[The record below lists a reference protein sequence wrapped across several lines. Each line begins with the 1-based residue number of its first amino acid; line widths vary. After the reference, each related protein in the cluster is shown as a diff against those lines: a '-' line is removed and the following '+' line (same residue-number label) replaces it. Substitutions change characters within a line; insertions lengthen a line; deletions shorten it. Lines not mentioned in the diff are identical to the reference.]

1 MSPSKDSV
9 NKKKSSTSEKQDIES
24 QEEKFLA
31 GALESLLGA
40 HVDVELERFDSNST
54 IQDFAKEWMN
64 VVPFEIL
71 GVEETLVFQKDE
83 KDLFIIVAPTTTF
96 LLYLDAYLGLDVEEL
111 CSNESLW
118 SEFSQELSSRAAMTE
133 EERTAFEVAAPSLGF
148 LNPAWGKGGEYRFDE
163 KSHGWKTSFSEND
176 LANVA
181 ELLNG
186 NSARWEIYSFKL
198 RGRAF
203 HFALISSSLPSR
215 DGANGD
221 GMERAGR
228 TLQGASEIKKDC
240 KKEVCIRIAEG
251 RASEDVLRNL
261 KPGDVLTTDA
271 PADKLFEAI
280 VDGKVAFL
288 VKAGLFQ
295 GTPAVQVKE
304 ILEGEIQGKG

>member
-1 MSPSKDSV
+1 M
-9 NKKKSSTSEKQDIES
+9 NKKKNSTSEKHEIES
-24 QEEKFLA
+24 QEEEFLA
-31 GALESLLGA
+31 GALERLLGA
-40 HVDVELERFDSNST
+40 HVDVELERFDFKST

-83 KDLFIIVAPTTTF
+83 KDLFILVAPTTTF
-96 LLYLDAYLGLDVEEL
+96 LLYLDAYLGLDIEEL

-118 SEFSQELSSRAAMTE
+118 SEFSQELSARAAMTE
-133 EERTAFEVAAPSLGF
+133 EERTAFEVAAPSLGI
-148 LNPAWGKGGEYRFDE
+148 LNSSWGKGEENRLDG
-163 KSHGWKTSFSEND
+163 KNGGWKTTFTEND

-181 ELLNG
+181 GLLNG
-186 NSARWEIYSFKL
+186 DIARWSIYSFQL
-198 RGRAF
+198 RGRTF
-203 HFALISSSLPSR
+203 HFALISPFLTSN
-215 DGANGD
+215 GVANGD
-221 GMERAGR
+221 GKG
-228 TLQGASEIKKDC
+228 QGARTFQDLNEIKKDC
-240 KKEVCIRIAEG
+240 KTKVCIRIAEG
-251 RASEDVLRNL
+251 RVSEDVLRNL

-304 ILEGEIQGKG
+304 ILGGGVQGKD